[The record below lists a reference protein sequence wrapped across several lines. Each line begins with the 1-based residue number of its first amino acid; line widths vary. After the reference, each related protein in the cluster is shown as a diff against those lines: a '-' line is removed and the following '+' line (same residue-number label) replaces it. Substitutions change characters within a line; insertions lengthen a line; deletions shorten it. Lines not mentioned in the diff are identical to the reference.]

1 MNNQQIMSVIRML
14 LVAVGTFLGTKY
26 GIDAAQIS
34 SVADLVVAAIG
45 AVGIAGSTIWSLY
58 RNTHKATIAAAADL
72 PSVTKIVVDDPAK
85 AAAIPSA
92 KVVS

>member
-1 MNNQQIMSVIRML
+1 MNTAQVMSLVRIL
-14 LVAVGTFLGTKY
+14 LGITGSFFVTKY
-26 GIDAAQIS
+26 GLDVTQ
-34 SVADLVVAAIG
+34 VASATDLVLASAG
-45 AVGIAGSTIWSLY
+45 GLTAAGSAIWGLY